1 MKIAVSTDGQRLRS
15 QVSPVFGRCPYFT
28 VVEIEDGEV
37 LDSNALENSGM
48 GQPSGAGTAAVQLLG
63 DEGVDVV
70 ISGAVGPKAL
80 SALKQWGI
88 EIFKAEPESVE
99 KNIDKFLSEEL
110 EKIKTP
116 TGPAGMG
123 IGGKKRKD
131 DKS

>member
-1 MKIAVSTDGQRLRS
+1 MKIAVSTDGQRLGS

-28 VVEIEDGEV
+28 VAEIRDGEV
-37 LDSNALENSGM
+37 VDSNALENSGM
-48 GQPSGAGTAAVQLLG
+48 GQASGAGTAAVQLLG

-80 SALKQWGI
+80 SALKQWDI
-88 EIFKAEPESVE
+88 DIFKAEPGSVE
-99 KNIDKFLSEEL
+99 ENIDKFLSEEL
-110 EKIKTP
+110 EKVKTP